1 MPDSKD
7 GLVGPGFSIVNDHD
21 YPSIF
26 ITTFRNSIESGKDTQ
41 FNSNRYEDPVV
52 TENPIGS
59 SSGTNPTNT
68 TYYTFRPKP
77 GITTSS
83 IIDPDDFYEIET
95 GDPRAFGYGKL
106 LMPPSSQINA
116 GDKFGAAVAIGC
128 GRLVV
133 GAPYDMQGSGSL
145 GEYGSIHIFKST
157 EEQDTDITN
166 EFDWIKK
173 VNGPQQVYGH
183 FGEAIA
189 VGCGRIVV
197 GAPRGNSGK
206 GAAYVYDLN
215 GNLIKTIHPSDTSI
229 QDEFGY
235 SVAVGNNRIVVGAR
249 KQVGISTT
257 TYAANGA
264 AYVFDLAGNQLFKL
278 NPEEGGEYGHSVAVG
293 SYTIA
298 VSAPKWRYYNS
309 YNQTNNDNAGKIWI
323 YDLNGQLLRT
333 TRSTTANRY
342 YGWALAI
349 ADGTICISNLTGT
362 VSDPFGSSFIYTY
375 SVGGVNAYKLIGDG
389 GLVFRYSLQPS
400 IAWNNTIETV
410 LGGTVPRFDMNQMYG
425 YSLAAGN
432 GTVVVGSPYWYDD
445 FTRNYGAAEV
455 FTQDSNS
462 YNHHNRRN
470 NNYNIPLWSASGW
483 QKYAEY
489 AYSVAVGNGTIA
501 IGAPKHNHGSGGVD
515 ADMGAVFCLSGI
527 PARKYF
533 LDQLDGK

>member
-7 GLVGPGFSIVNDHD
+7 GLVGPGFSIVNDFD

-52 TENPIGS
+52 TENPIDYVTGN
-59 SSGTNPTNT
+59 TNPTSS
-68 TYYTFRPKP
+68 TYYTFRPQP

-83 IIDPDDFYEIET
+83 IIDPDDFYDIET

-133 GAPYDMQGSGSL
+133 GAPYDMQGSGSI

-229 QDEFGY
+229 NDEFGY

-264 AYVFDLAGNQLFKL
+264 AYVFDLDGNQL
-278 NPEEGGEYGHSVAVG
+278 A
-293 SYTIA
+293 
-298 VSAPKWRYYNS
+298 
-309 YNQTNNDNAGKIWI
+309 KI
-323 YDLNGQLLRT
+323 
-333 TRSTTANRY
+333 TAS
-342 YGWALAI
+342 
-349 ADGTICISNLTGT
+349 DGAH
-362 VSDPFGSSFIYTY
+362 DDYFGSS
-375 SVGGVNAYKLIGDG
+375 VAIGSG
-389 GLVFRYSLQPS
+389 R
-400 IAWNNTIETV
+400 I
-410 LGGTVPRFDMNQMYG
+410 
-425 YSLAAGN
+425 
-432 GTVVVGSPYWYDD
+432 VVGATYDD
-445 FTRNYGAAEV
+445 DNGS
-455 FTQDSNS
+455 DSG
-462 YNHHNRRN
+462 
-470 NNYNIPLWSASGW
+470 SAYIW
-483 QKYAEY
+483 EIDE
-489 AYSVAVGNGTIA
+489 T
-501 IGAPKHNHGSGGVD
+501 
-515 ADMGAVFCLSGI
+515 LSGYYDDI
-527 PARKYF
+527 VDNYRY
-533 LDQLDGK
+533 